1 MSDSTPA
8 LSQVEVNG
16 VKLAYRES
24 GEGEPLVLV
33 HGHLSDHRSWTPIE
47 ANLAAHFHVYNY
59 SRRFAW
65 PNEPIQDGEPQSWE
79 QDALDLAGFIEALGI
94 APAHVLGNS
103 SGATITIWLARQRP
117 QLFKTLLLEE
127 PPLITLFLPSL
138 PPSPLSVLSFLLW
151 HPISFWPV
159 MTFGATTVS
168 PAAAYSKKGD
178 YERAISTFGKGV
190 LGPKFWPRALADV
203 DRKRQIDDNAKV
215 LCHFLRYNSMPKFDV
230 PDAREIQVPTLV
242 ITGIEGPWSQQC
254 IDAEL
259 IRVCGAKRK
268 KEVKIEGAGHAVHED
283 NPEQVAREVV
293 RFVFE
298 DKAV

>member
-1 MSDSTPA
+1 MSTSTPA

-47 ANLAAHFHVYNY
+47 AKLAVNFHVYNY

-65 PNEPIQDGEPQSWE
+65 PNEPIQDGEPQPWE
-79 QDALDLAGFIEALGI
+79 QDSLDLAAFIETLGI
-94 APAHVLGNS
+94 APVHVLGNS
-103 SGATITIWLARQRP
+103 SGAFIAIWLARTHP
-117 QLFKTLLLEE
+117 HLFRTLLLEE

-138 PPSPLSVLSFLLW
+138 PPSLLSVLSFLLW

-159 MTFGATTVS
+159 MVFGATTVS
-168 PAAAYSKKGD
+168 PATACSKKGD
-178 YERAISTFGKGV
+178 YELAVSTFGKGV
-190 LGPKFWPRALADV
+190 LGPKFWARALADV
-203 DRKRQIDDNAKV
+203 ARKRQIDDNSKV
-215 LCHFLRYNSMPKFDV
+215 LCHFLRYNSMPTFRV
-230 PDAREIQVPTLV
+230 QDARKIQVPTLV
-242 ITGIEGPWSQQC
+242 ITGIEGPLSQQC

-259 IRVCGAKRK
+259 VRVCGANRKR
-268 KEVKIEGAGHAVHED
+268 EVKIEGAGHAVHED
-283 NPEQVAREVV
+283 NPEQVFKEVV

-298 DKAV
+298 DKAA

>member
-1 MSDSTPA
+1 MSTSTPA
-8 LSQVEVNG
+8 LARIEVNG

-33 HGHLSDHRSWTPIE
+33 HGHLSDYRSWSSIE
-47 ANLAAHFHVYNY
+47 AKLATNFRVYNY

-65 PNEPIQDGEPQSWE
+65 PNEPIQDGEPQPWE
-79 QDALDLAGFIEALGI
+79 QDALDLAAFIEALGI
-94 APAHVLGNS
+94 APVHVLGNS
-103 SGATITIWLARQRP
+103 SGAFIAIWLARARP
-117 QLFKTLLLEE
+117 QLFRTLLLEE

-138 PPSPLSVLSFLLW
+138 PPSLLSVLSFLLW

-159 MTFGATTVS
+159 MAFGATTVS
-168 PAAAYSKKGD
+168 PATTYSKQGD

-190 LGPKFWPRALADV
+190 LGTNFWSRALTDV
-203 DRKRQIDDNAKV
+203 NRKRQIDDNAKI
-215 LCHFLRYNSMPKFDV
+215 LCHFLRYNAMPKFQV
-230 PDAREIQVPTLV
+230 PDAREIRTPTLV

-259 IRVCGAKRK
+259 IRVCGARRK
-268 KEVKIEGAGHAVHED
+268 TEVKIEGAGHVVHED
-283 NPEQVAREVV
+283 NPEQVYEQVV
-293 RFVFE
+293 RFVLE